1 MQTDGYPVDHLDR
14 RNGLVAA
21 VTLDDVKRVAR
32 RLFEG
37 KALLVAAAGR
47 PQGF

>member
-1 MQTDGYPVDHLDR
+1 MQTDGYPVEFLDA

-21 VTLDDVKRVAR
+21 VAMADVNRIAR

-47 PQGF
+47 PEGF